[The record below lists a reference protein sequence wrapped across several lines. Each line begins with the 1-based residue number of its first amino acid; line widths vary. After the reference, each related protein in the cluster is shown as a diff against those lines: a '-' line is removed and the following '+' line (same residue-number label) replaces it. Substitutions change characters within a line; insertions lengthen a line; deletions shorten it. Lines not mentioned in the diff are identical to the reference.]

1 MARSSGTRADPLSWI
16 MPGVSPPAASSA
28 ASSRRVSASD
38 NRKGPDWMSAL
49 SGARLLAVTP
59 SNITITRSRIIAS
72 ARLGGK
78 TTWISSGLPVSDRR
92 RRTGSLLESGVLDPG
107 PEDRP
112 ALDGLPEA
120 VPEDEP
126 EPLAAAAGTA
136 PAGFKWCRPTAIEWA
151 HNVPHSRD
159 CRHEQMFSM
168 SSSCRM
174 TSPARSE
181 VASDMTTPF
190 SRGGVQFEDSTLPV
204 ASKARACFI
213 TSQPAAL
220 AKNASVSCKVD
231 TRLRKRIQVQNPR
244 RISPSRVPF
253 PAVVL
258 AIQPPSARTCSCTA
272 ASALEGE
279 IK

>member
-16 MPGVSPPAASSA
+16 MPGVSPPAANSA

-59 SNITITRSRIIAS
+59 SNITITRSRMIAS

-78 TTWISSGLPVSDRR
+78 MTWISSGLPVSDRR
-92 RRTGSLLESGVLDPG
+92 RRMGSLLDSGVLDPG
-107 PEDRP
+107 PEDRAELDRLSE
-112 ALDGLPEA
+112 ALL
-120 VPEDEP
+120 DEP
-126 EPLAAAAGTA
+126 APFPVGAGTA

-181 VASDMTTPF
+181 VASDITTPF
-190 SRGGVQFEDSTLPV
+190 SSGGVQFEDSTLPV
-204 ASKARACFI
+204 ASRARACFI

-220 AKNASVSCKVD
+220 AKNASVSCKGD
-231 TRLRKRIQVQNPR
+231 TALKIQ
-244 RISPSRVPF
+244 
-253 PAVVL
+253 
-258 AIQPPSARTCSCTA
+258 
-272 ASALEGE
+272 EGMMF
-279 IK
+279 